1 MISIKNATIN
11 ELDLIKNL
19 EKVCPN
25 SDSVLASY
33 KALLMTVGSA
43 GSTIPTI
50 EKPATPYAPA
60 PVMTKTPVA
69 AKGLSKKT
77 WRWSDIGIFE
87 GFSIVNKNTGCR
99 FRVKDAW
106 RKKGGLEY
114 TGRNMA
120 WAKEYIADSILSQ
133 LSGVTSISGYSTLKE
148 GVEKTTPVWTQW
160 KVFDQNGVDTG
171 RTVADFARSRG
182 YCLNK

>member
-1 MISIKNATIN
+1 MLTIQNIN
-11 ELDLIKNL
+11 EIDLINAL
-19 EKVCPN
+19 EKTCPN
-25 SDSVLASY
+25 SDTVLASF
-33 KALLMTVGSA
+33 KALLTLGAKSA
-43 GSTIPTI
+43 GLPMV
-50 EKPATPYAPA
+50 EKPASTSAAPA
-60 PVMTKTPVA
+60 KTPVI
-69 AKGLSKKT
+69 AKGLTKKT
-77 WRWSDIGIFE
+77 WRWSDIGLFE
-87 GFSIVNKNTGCR
+87 NFSIVNKNTGCR
-99 FRVKDAW
+99 FRVKEAW

-133 LSGVTSISGYSTLKE
+133 LRGVTSISGYSTLKE

>member
-1 MISIKNATIN
+1 MMSIKNATIN
-11 ELDLIKNL
+11 DLDLIKNL

-25 SDSVLASY
+25 SDAVLASY
-33 KALLMTVGSA
+33 KALLMTVGS
-43 GSTIPTI
+43 GSTIPMI
-50 EKPATPYAPA
+50 EKPTTTYAPA
-60 PVMTKTPVA
+60 GVMAKTPVV
-69 AKGLSKKT
+69 AKSGKKT
-77 WRWSDIGIFE
+77 WRWSDIGLFE
-87 GFSIVNKNTGCR
+87 NFSIANKNTGCR
-99 FRVKDAW
+99 FRVKEAW

-120 WAKEYIADSILSQ
+120 LAKEYIADSILSQ
-133 LSGVTSISGYSTLKE
+133 LRGVTSISGYASLKE

-160 KVFDQNGVDTG
+160 EVFDQNGVDTG

>member
-1 MISIKNATIN
+1 MLTIQNIN
-11 ELDLIKNL
+11 EIDLINAL
-19 EKVCPN
+19 EKTCPN
-25 SDSVLASY
+25 SDTVLASF
-33 KALLMTVGSA
+33 KALLTLGAKSA
-43 GSTIPTI
+43 GLPMI
-50 EKPATPYAPA
+50 EKPITASEPIPA
-60 PVMTKTPVA
+60 MAKPPVVA
-69 AKGLSKKT
+69 KNGKKT
-77 WRWSDIGIFE
+77 WRWSDIGLDE
-87 GFSIVNKNTGCR
+87 NFSIVNKNTGCR
-99 FRVKDAW
+99 FRVKEAW

-133 LSGVTSISGYSTLKE
+133 LRGVTSISGYSSLKE